1 MVLFKFQIILLFCC
15 VAGVSKKEDSK
26 IVSQKT
32 DIEELTDSE
41 STLKGIDDIIQQN
54 SPRNQEDLERIK
66 KAIERR
72 KRKKDKSNRNN
83 LAASGSTVP
92 DALHLRFLTELH
104 QLETV
109 NNTQR
114 LLDELETI
122 KKSAFDNH
130 KGLEEVQEEMSKQR
144 KLIEDQNNADK
155 YKAAQRELQEMY
167 SSKLQKLLESQNEV
181 TKVTSDV
188 ARHLSEIAG
197 GQHAGAEAAAGV
209 SVVHELQTLIETLQ
223 QRQRPASSRQGA
235 SITTQTSTQS
245 SSREKSKT
253 STPSKSR
260 SKSSVTSR
268 SGGRAES
275 GSGRDETDGV
285 IQSEIPSDFRTISS
299 KPPSSI
305 LELIEQ
311 NQASGS
317 SIQKTIS
324 EALASIS
331 ESERKTKSSDIT
343 EQVEEELSTDYS
355 SHFED
360 ESTLKE
366 KSFQALLPSVSH
378 KRKSLKG
385 ELRKKTLQREVSTD
399 ASESSDK
406 DQKDLSS
413 HSLFSDTH
421 SFSRFT
427 LEMVN
432 QYMEE
437 ENVRDQ
443 HKKALLKAKEK
454 ALIEKAKRKVDE
466 LDRVSEEFTSK
477 GQDDKMPDIKKK
489 KKAILAKLK
498 ERRVEISQMRE
509 NLKVAEKERSFLIQ
523 EQKSLLTSR
532 ETMRQSQQPDELV
545 AADNISQVEVLQGLK
560 KLDKSKRCLT
570 NKQRKLAER
579 KPMNVSR
586 PDNVDTTVSSAIEVD
601 TETDATKASDVDAD
615 PKTGRSAATED
626 DSIQTQISRSRVST
640 VRTVTRTRHSS
651 GAESENES
659 VRDCQDTLSTVSD
672 HSDVEARIAALSVKL
687 QNRMRTAAK
696 LKKEQKRERKEMLRN
711 QEVTLK
717 KQIEKYEQLISE
729 GFAEIASEKSD
740 ESFSKPKIKS
750 PISGKAERKAASS
763 PRTPIITPELPSLS
777 SLSFVEEDV
786 KVDSEHAETPS
797 GSNSTILASP
807 KKIVSPISLHEI
819 SKGSDNISEAIEDA
833 SQSSTVSSKSGSPVS
848 KLKLLAEGK
857 AAEVI
862 SPHQSPEKSRISIS
876 DSHQPKPS
884 DYSSQF
890 EVKSTVKDDKKE
902 VRKQELPVEK
912 FSEKLVDSITNS
924 LWSDI
929 LQETKTQLS
938 PQPAA
943 AQQKKGKVVS
953 KLKSQEFTL
962 AFDVNSSSEESIT
975 PIKQPES
982 DIDTDDTRDT
992 VENEFM
998 DDDFGLS
1005 NIRQEAEILRL
1016 QQLRVE
1022 EEIAALQRESLQ
1034 LGPVPDKPPP
1044 PYQPPEV
1051 APATPASVPPPRPEK
1066 PPQVKVV
1073 VPNKKEEVL
1082 QIVEKFVTV
1091 IYEAKERGLEL
1102 SNLFFDPNLVELPDD
1117 YTEAEKESS
1126 LKYYNMLFSV
1136 TLEKVIDIYKW
1147 ETAEQNPPWMEQ
1159 LPLDRMRFL
1168 TPTSLPS
1175 LVSRVQAEVC
1185 SDLKMTRR
1193 VQRENLLV
1201 RWAGKKRDRVD
1212 EILVRE
1218 LQEEEVT
1225 WVNYGKDEVL
1235 VKDQMTDTILES
1247 LIADTVNIFSEILRK
1262 KS

>member
-1 MVLFKFQIILLFCC
+1 M
-15 VAGVSKKEDSK
+15 
-26 IVSQKT
+26 
-32 DIEELTDSE
+32 
-41 STLKGIDDIIQQN
+41 
-54 SPRNQEDLERIK
+54 
-66 KAIERR
+66 
-72 KRKKDKSNRNN
+72 
-83 LAASGSTVP
+83 
-92 DALHLRFLTELH
+92 
-104 QLETV
+104 
-109 NNTQR
+109 
-114 LLDELETI
+114 
-122 KKSAFDNH
+122 
-130 KGLEEVQEEMSKQR
+130 
-144 KLIEDQNNADK
+144 
-155 YKAAQRELQEMY
+155 
-167 SSKLQKLLESQNEV
+167 
-181 TKVTSDV
+181 
-188 ARHLSEIAG
+188 
-197 GQHAGAEAAAGV
+197 
-209 SVVHELQTLIETLQ
+209 
-223 QRQRPASSRQGA
+223 
-235 SITTQTSTQS
+235 
-245 SSREKSKT
+245 
-253 STPSKSR
+253 
-260 SKSSVTSR
+260 
-268 SGGRAES
+268 
-275 GSGRDETDGV
+275 
-285 IQSEIPSDFRTISS
+285 
-299 KPPSSI
+299 
-305 LELIEQ
+305 
-311 NQASGS
+311 
-317 SIQKTIS
+317 
-324 EALASIS
+324 
-331 ESERKTKSSDIT
+331 
-343 EQVEEELSTDYS
+343 
-355 SHFED
+355 
-360 ESTLKE
+360 
-366 KSFQALLPSVSH
+366 
-378 KRKSLKG
+378 
-385 ELRKKTLQREVSTD
+385 QREVSTD

-466 LDRVSEEFTSK
+466 LDKVSEEFTSK

-498 ERRVEISQMRE
+498 ERRAEISQMRE

-523 EQKSLLTSR
+523 EQKSLLTAR
-532 ETMRQSQQPDELV
+532 ENNRQSQQPDEFV

-579 KPMNVSR
+579 KPMNISR

-777 SLSFVEEDV
+777 SLSLVEEDV
-786 KVDSEHAETPS
+786 KVDSECAETPS

-807 KKIVSPISLHEI
+807 KKIVSPTSVHEI
-819 SKGSDNISEAIEDA
+819 SKVSEHISEAIEDA
-833 SQSSTVSSKSGSPVS
+833 SQSSTVSSKSSSPVS

-876 DSHQPKPS
+876 DSHQQKPS
-884 DYSSQF
+884 EYSSQF
-890 EVKSTVKDDKKE
+890 EVKSTEKDDNKE
-902 VRKQELPVEK
+902 VKKQELPVEK

-982 DIDTDDTRDT
+982 DLETDDIRDT

-1034 LGPVPDKPPP
+1034 LGSVPDKPPP

-1051 APATPASVPPPRPEK
+1051 APAPATPASVPPPRPEK

-1091 IYEAKERGLEL
+1091 IHEAKGRGLDL

-1147 ETAEQNPPWMEQ
+1147 ETAEQNPPWMQQ

-1225 WVNYGKDEVL
+1225 WVNYGEDEVL

-1247 LIADTVNIFSEILRK
+1247 LIADTVNTFSEILRK